1 VIRAGLLCA
10 TLAACVAACVD
21 EYDTDVWAVLPAIS
35 QPCEALGA
43 ARTAFEV
50 QPLDEPPFELAAAPC
65 SDQVGGH
72 DFGGFHV
79 TIERMTA
86 GYHRI
91 DVVITGAGGGLLGKI
106 SRPFAAGQP
115 LVVPFARG
123 DLPGWPTATIEV
135 EVPACAAGS
144 PIRSV
149 ELAATPA
156 MSAAPT
162 ARVQLACTAA
172 PAPVELV
179 VPVGPVSLT
188 GSGAGTDGTVCWSG
202 TLDAS
207 APAATP
213 WIVPLTRSC
222 P

>member
-1 VIRAGLLCA
+1 MIRAGLLCVM
-10 TLAACVAACVD
+10 LAACVD
-21 EYDTDVWAVLPAIS
+21 EYDTDAWAVLPPIPEA
-35 QPCEALGA
+35 CEALGA
-43 ARTAFEV
+43 ARAGFEV
-50 QPLDEPPFELAAAPC
+50 QPLDEPPFELTAAAC

-72 DFGGFHV
+72 NFAGFHV
-79 TIERMTA
+79 QIERMTA

-91 DVVITGAGGGLLGKI
+91 DVVLTGADGGLLGKI

-135 EVPACAAGS
+135 DAPACAPGG

-156 MSAAPT
+156 MAAAPT
-162 ARVQLACTAA
+162 ARAQLACTGSA

-179 VPVGPVSLT
+179 VPVGPITLT
-188 GSGAGTDGTVCWSG
+188 GSGSGTDGTVCWSG
-202 TLDAS
+202 KLDAS

>member
-1 VIRAGLLCA
+1 MIRAALLCT
-10 TLAACVAACVD
+10 TLAACVD
-21 EYDTDVWAVLPAIS
+21 EYDTDVWAVLPAIPE
-35 QPCEALGA
+35 PCEALGA

-79 TIERMTA
+79 TLERMTA

-91 DVVITGAGGGLLGKI
+91 DVVITGADGGLLGKI

-115 LVVPFARG
+115 LLVPFARG
-123 DLPGWPTATIEV
+123 DLPGWPTATLEV
-135 EVPACAAGS
+135 EVPSCTPGS

-162 ARVQLACTAA
+162 ARAHLACTTAS
-172 PAPVELV
+172 APVELV
-179 VPVGPVSLT
+179 VPVGPVTLT
-188 GSGAGTDGTVCWSG
+188 GSGTGTDGTLCWSG

>member
-1 VIRAGLLCA
+1 VIRAGLVCA
-10 TLAACVAACVD
+10 MLAGCVD
-21 EYDTDVWAVLPAIS
+21 ESDTDVWAALPAIP
-35 QPCEALGA
+35 QACEALGA

-50 QPLDEPPFELAAAPC
+50 QPLDEPPFELTAAPC

-72 DFGGFHV
+72 NFAGFHV
-79 TIERMTA
+79 QIERMTA

-91 DVVITGAGGGLLGKI
+91 DVVITGEDGRLLGKI

-123 DLPGWPTATIEV
+123 DLPGWPTATIQV

-162 ARVQLACTAA
+162 AHAQLACTAQA
-172 PAPVELV
+172 SAPVELV
-179 VPVGPVSLT
+179 VPVGPVELT
-188 GSGAGTDGTVCWSG
+188 GTGAGTDGTVCWSG
-202 TLDAS
+202 KLDAS

>member
-1 VIRAGLLCA
+1 MRAGLV
-10 TLAACVAACVD
+10 CVMLAACVD
-21 EYDTDVWAVLPAIS
+21 EYDTDVWAVLPAIP

-50 QPLDEPPFELAAAPC
+50 QPLEEPAFELTAAPC

-72 DFGGFHV
+72 DFAGFHV
-79 TIERMTA
+79 QIERMTA

-91 DVVITGAGGGLLGKI
+91 DVVITGEDGGLLGKI

-135 EVPACAAGS
+135 EVPACAADS

-162 ARVQLACTAA
+162 ARTQLACTAVA
-172 PAPVELV
+172 AAPVELV
-179 VPVGPVSLT
+179 VPVGPVTLT

-202 TLDAS
+202 ELDAS